1 MDHLDGVLST
11 VVPLLKRVDEV
22 LSTTGAPRDHE
33 VWPELRRVRL
43 LPWDAVQAV
52 AALRPGELA
61 GAASALRA
69 DARSY
74 AGVAASLPPPGPWSG
89 EAAEA
94 YDGARRRAAEHLSGG
109 LDSLDERLEATAD
122 LADALTDW
130 MRRTRAELAA
140 TLADVMVSAEALA
153 LSESGPLPGG
163 RHADPVVVGQAGT
176 AGPAA
181 AGEARTVGPGAIG
194 EARAAADVAARV
206 LGSVADSYDAALE
219 LVAGSADLT
228 TARRL

>member
-22 LSTTGAPRDHE
+22 LSTTGAPRDHQ
-33 VWPELRRVRL
+33 VWPALRRVRL

-61 GAASALRA
+61 GASAALRA

-74 AGVAASLPPPGPWSG
+74 GGVAASLPGPGSWSG
-89 EAAEA
+89 DAADA
-94 YDGARRRAAEHLSGG
+94 YDAARRRAAEHLSGG

-122 LADALTDW
+122 LADAVSDW
-130 MRRTRAELAA
+130 IRRTRGELAA
-140 TLADVMVSAEALA
+140 TLAEVMLSAEALSLTEA
-153 LSESGPLPGG
+153 GSLPGDPVAIGPVGIGSESIGSESIGS
-163 RHADPVVVGQAGT
+163 V
-176 AGPAA
+176 
-181 AGEARTVGPGAIG
+181 AIG

-206 LGSVADSYDAALE
+206 LDTVAGSYDAALE
-219 LVAGSADLT
+219 LIAGSADLT

>member
-1 MDHLDGVLST
+1 MDQLDGVLST

-22 LSTTGAPRDHE
+22 LSSTGAPRDHQ
-33 VWPELRRVRL
+33 VWPALRRVRL

-61 GAASALRA
+61 GASAALRA

-74 AGVAASLPPPGPWSG
+74 GGVAASLPGPGSWSG
-89 EAAEA
+89 EAADA
-94 YDGARRRAAEHLSGG
+94 YDAARRRAAAHLSGG

-130 MRRTRAELAA
+130 IRRTRSELAA
-140 TLADVMVSAEALA
+140 TLAEVMLSAEALSLTEA
-153 LSESGPLPGG
+153 GSPPG
-163 RHADPVVVGQAGT
+163 DPVT
-176 AGPAA
+176 AGQGRA
-181 AGEARTVGPGAIG
+181 AGPVALGSVALGSVGIG

-206 LGSVADSYDAALE
+206 LEAVAGSYDAALE
-219 LVAGSADLT
+219 LIAGSADLT
-228 TARRL
+228 TARHM

>member
-22 LSTTGAPRDHE
+22 LSTTGAPRDHQ
-33 VWPELRRVRL
+33 VWPTLRRVRL

-61 GAASALRA
+61 GASAALRA

-74 AGVAASLPPPGPWSG
+74 AGVAASLPSPGSWSG
-89 EAAEA
+89 DAADA
-94 YDGARRRAAEHLSGG
+94 YDAARRRSAEHLSGG

-130 MRRTRAELAA
+130 MCRTRGELAA
-140 TLADVMVSAEALA
+140 TLAEVMLSAEALSLTEA
-153 LSESGPLPGG
+153 GSPPC
-163 RHADPVVVGQAGT
+163 DPVPAGRMRA
-176 AGPAA
+176 AGP
-181 AGEARTVGPGAIG
+181 VAIG
-194 EARAAADVAARV
+194 EAQAAADVAARV
-206 LGSVADSYDAALE
+206 LETVAGSYDAALE
-219 LVAGSADLT
+219 LIAGSADLT